1 MEDREGEV
9 ARWLPEARLGRP
21 DALGRLLEC
30 YRGYLLLIA
39 QEELD
44 PALRAKTGA
53 SDVVQETFLEAQRDL
68 LQFKGGTE
76 AEFRGWLRQ
85 LLLHNLANLVRHYR
99 DTAKRQVKREVEI
112 PIPDSSGGGAGG
124 PAAPVPTPS
133 VQAMARESVEVIR
146 RAMEQLPED
155 YRQILLLRYEEE
167 RSFEEIGRR
176 MNRTA
181 NAARKLWARAVERL
195 QQVLEYG
202 P

>member
-9 ARWLPEARLGRP
+9 ARWLPDARLGRP
-21 DALGRLLEC
+21 DALGRLLEG

-68 LQFKGGTE
+68 VQFKGGTE

-112 PIPDSSGGGAGG
+112 PVPDSCGAGGSG
-124 PAAPVPTPS
+124 PAAPIPTPS

-167 RSFEEIGRR
+167 RSFEEIGQR

-195 QQVLEYG
+195 QQVLEHG
-202 P
+202 S